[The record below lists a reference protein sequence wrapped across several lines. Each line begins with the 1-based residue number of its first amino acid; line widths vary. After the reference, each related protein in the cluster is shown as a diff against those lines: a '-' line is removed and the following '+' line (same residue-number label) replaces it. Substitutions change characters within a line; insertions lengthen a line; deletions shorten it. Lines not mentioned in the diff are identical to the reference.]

1 MNLLRLA
8 VRLAL
13 LCVAGALASCAGP
26 SADFVASG
34 GASGQAFPA
43 SPSVSVSE
51 QSRGDY
57 RVRQDDIVEV
67 FVYQVNDFNRSAQVD
82 AAGNIGLPLLG
93 AVKAAG
99 RTTREIEADITAKL
113 KVKYLQNP
121 QVSVMIKDAVG
132 MRVTVEG
139 AVKKP
144 GMVAIRGDMTL
155 LRVLAEAQGFTDTA
169 DQGGVL
175 VFRQT
180 AQGKAVA
187 RFDAN
192 AIRAGSAADP
202 VIFGGDTVVV
212 DESTGKI
219 AWKQFREAVPAL
231 GLFKL
236 LI

>member
-1 MNLLRLA
+1 MSVSRPLFQAIA
-8 VRLAL
+8 VGLAL
-13 LCVAGALASCAGP
+13 LMSACAGP
-26 SADFVASG
+26 SADMVASG
-34 GASGQAFPA
+34 GAASFPTA
-43 SPSVSVSE
+43 STASD
-51 QSRGDY
+51 QQRGDY

-67 FVYQVNDFNRSAQVD
+67 FVYQVTDFNRSAQVD

-99 RTTREIEADITAKL
+99 RTTREIEAEIKAKL
-113 KVKYLQNP
+113 KAKYLQDP
-121 QVSVMIKDAVG
+121 QVSVMIKDAIG
-132 MRVTVEG
+132 MRVTIEG
-139 AVKKP
+139 AVRKP
-144 GMVAIRGDMTL
+144 GIVPIRGEMTL
-155 LRVLAEAQGFTDTA
+155 LRALAEAQGFTDTA
-169 DQGGVL
+169 DQGSVL

-180 AQGKAVA
+180 AQGRALA

-192 AIRAGSAADP
+192 AIRAGSAPDP
-202 VIFGGDTVVV
+202 VIFGGDTIVV